1 MTSGQKDEDNIN
13 IIFLEVVSRRWI
25 KGLVGADAY
34 LVPVAATGGL
44 EQPQWGLAMDWPRS
58 RAGQDCRRC
67 F

>member
-34 LVPVAATGGL
+34 LVPVAATGGARAATVGL
-44 EQPQWGLAMDWPRS
+44 GDGLAEE
-58 RAGQDCRRC
+58 
-67 F
+67 